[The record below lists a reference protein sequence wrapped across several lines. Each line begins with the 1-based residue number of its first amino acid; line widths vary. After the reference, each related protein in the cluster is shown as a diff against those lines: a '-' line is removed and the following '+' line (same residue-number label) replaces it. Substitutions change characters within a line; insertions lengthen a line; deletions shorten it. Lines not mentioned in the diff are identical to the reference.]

1 MYTGPNIERDGL
13 VFGYDTGEFSENNS
27 NHETFKPFNSN
38 NRFFKGAASRN
49 YIAGQNAVSQETYT
63 SYSATSSGTWNAK
76 HPNAITAVNAQGNS
90 ITGYVNGGVGDY
102 TNTYHAHWQYDSIL
116 KKPVVVMED
125 LIGGQWKA
133 KSFGTG
139 LGSWNSLG
147 LTHGSKYTISW
158 LQWVDNLSKNAKA
171 GLYTKNS
178 SGGNGFH
185 DGQANSAS
193 AYNTKLMTWQR
204 VYQTYTTS
212 SVRDLNQ
219 TLASIYMY
227 GHYNVRATV
236 KIADVQIDLH
246 DHATSYQES
255 NTSITERSSTEGLL
269 DLVGNTT
276 IDTSNVSFNN
286 HGFPKFDGTDD
297 TIALG
302 NSSQFNITDSMSV
315 FSWIKPDN
323 ISSWNGIFG
332 GSVSGFVHFQLYN
345 GGINVYLYGPN
356 AAYASIDG
364 VIVGTNAWT
373 NIGFTFGD
381 NTLKVY
387 VNGEQ
392 LPTTVT
398 GNGANISGNSDVRVG
413 WAYATSRLF
422 QGSIPITK
430 VYNKVLTPEEVTQTY
445 NSYKNRFDI

>member
-63 SYSATSSGTWNAK
+63 SYSATSAGNWNSN
-76 HPNAITAVNAQGNS
+76 HPNAIRAYNASGGD
-90 ITGYVNGGVGDY
+90 ITGYYNGGVGNAE
-102 TNTYHAHWQYDSIL
+102 NTHHGHWQYDTEL
-116 KKPVVVMED
+116 KKPVVVMND
-125 LIGGQWKA
+125 VAGQWKA